1 MKNQTLV
8 VLYEVSELGSLKTL
22 MTFHIGV
29 KISMDFSH
37 HLRCVCVCVRVC
49 VCVCIKYSFLYISI
63 CASQST
69 CLKTVEFTS
78 DHNFCLFQR
87 SANILLIFICHRIKH
102 IGKGSYI

>member
-37 HLRCVCVCVRVC
+37 HLRCVCVCACMC
-49 VCVCIKYSFLYISI
+49 VCVY
-63 CASQST
+63 
-69 CLKTVEFTS
+69 
-78 DHNFCLFQR
+78 
-87 SANILLIFICHRIKH
+87 
-102 IGKGSYI
+102 

>member
-37 HLRCVCVCVRVC
+37 HLRCVCVCACMCVRGCLFVC
-49 VCVCIKYSFLYISI
+49 VTLLFLYLETDLNSESFFLMIQGHQYDI
-63 CASQST
+63 N
-69 CLKTVEFTS
+69 L
-78 DHNFCLFQR
+78 
-87 SANILLIFICHRIKH
+87 
-102 IGKGSYI
+102 